1 MKNLKIGDEVS
12 WKGAWGSQASKRAV
26 VTEIEV
32 TNGGKYGDEVNSVEW
47 TKVRDRNVVVTLDNG
62 HWAYGGQISKL
73 GSFR

>member
-1 MKNLKIGDEVS
+1 MSELKIGDEVS

-62 HWAYGGQISKL
+62 HWAYGEQISRI

>member
-1 MKNLKIGDEVS
+1 MSELKIGDEVS

>member
-1 MKNLKIGDEVS
+1 MKNLKIGDEVR
-12 WKGAWGSQASKRAV
+12 WKGAWGSQASKIAV

-47 TKVRDRNVVVTLDNG
+47 NKVRDRDVVVTLDNG
-62 HWAYGGQISKL
+62 HWAYGGQISKA